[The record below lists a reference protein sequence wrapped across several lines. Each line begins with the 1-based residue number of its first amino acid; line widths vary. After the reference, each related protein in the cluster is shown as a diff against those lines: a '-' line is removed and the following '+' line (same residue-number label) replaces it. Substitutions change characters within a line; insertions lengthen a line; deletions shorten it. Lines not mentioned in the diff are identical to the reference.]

1 MKVMMNQRKERGGN
15 ENQEINTPTR
25 RQETQETRAEREITE
40 KINTPP
46 AEDTQVAR
54 SAENVEELRLE
65 PWPLDGSTATE
76 VTRRKSSRVS
86 IPTDRYSAEF
96 KRPGAPRSRR
106 GAKSSIAP
114 SLKTLKAVLKE
125 SWAQRPEPTA
135 PLRRRSK
142 SRESVRSTKT
152 RAVSLER
159 VQTGSIKCSSSFKT
173 SVRTRYEV
181 AEGGRNEQEAE
192 ESS

>member
-1 MKVMMNQRKERGGN
+1 MLDEMLQDSPAEDDLVTGSAANLIPEPEPEKTPEPEGPEDEGQDEPEEEEWAI

-54 SAENVEELRLE
+54 AAENVEELRLE

-106 GAKSSIAP
+106 GAKA
-114 SLKTLKAVLKE
+114 
-125 SWAQRPEPTA
+125 
-135 PLRRRSK
+135 
-142 SRESVRSTKT
+142 
-152 RAVSLER
+152 
-159 VQTGSIKCSSSFKT
+159 
-173 SVRTRYEV
+173 
-181 AEGGRNEQEAE
+181 
-192 ESS
+192 